1 MSSPTALL
9 LYLVFAVGGVGLY
22 LLLPKTGTSKTRS
35 GLVIGLIAVAGFF
48 TVLATQIIVPNET
61 TGYFYLFSFIAVL
74 GAARVVTHPKPV
86 YCAVYFVL
94 VVLAVASL
102 LVLLHAEFLAIALLI
117 IYAGAI
123 LVTYLFVIMLA
134 QQAGSP
140 AYDLRS
146 REPFWSV
153 LAGFVLMAAIAGHT
167 GQMLDSDL
175 PPPQQATQAVSEVPP
190 QGNTVAIGELLMTKH
205 VVALEIAGLLLL
217 ISMIGAIA
225 MARKELP
232 TEVVEAPAKPLGQI
246 GREVKPF

>member
-1 MSSPTALL
+1 MSSPIALL

-22 LLLPKTGTSKTRS
+22 LLLPKAGVSKTRA
-35 GLVIGLIAVAGFF
+35 GMVIGLIAVTGFF
-48 TVLATQIIVPNET
+48 TVLATQIISPDAT
-61 TGYFYLFSFIAVL
+61 TGYFYLFSIIAVL
-74 GAARVVTHPKPV
+74 AAARVVTHPKPV

-94 VVLAVASL
+94 VVIAVASL

-140 AYDLRS
+140 VYDLRS

-153 LAGFVLMAAIAGHT
+153 FAGFLLMAAIAGQA
-167 GQMLDSDL
+167 GQMLDAD
-175 PPPQQATQAVSEVPP
+175 PVVPQRPVLAASADQP
-190 QGNTVAIGELLMTKH
+190 QGNSVAIGELLMTKH
-205 VVALEIAGLLLL
+205 LVALEIGGLLLL

-225 MARKELP
+225 MARKEVP
-232 TEVVEAPAKPLGQI
+232 TEVSEAPAKPLGQI